1 MKWMCLPAEEEIKRE
16 TTRLSLVIIQ
26 GGGGR
31 SEEIHALKRRRVY
44 YVFVRRSFSFLRNEY
59 SFVTRSTLSQRLDNE
74 SLRDDGERK
83 KQKKKKEWKPEFAA
97 AETERERKREG
108 IGKCSRRNNEKEEGG
123 KKAEVVEGGAF
134 VNI

>member
-26 GGGGR
+26 GGGGG
-31 SEEIHALKRRRVY
+31 SEEIRALKRRRVY

-83 KQKKKKEWKPEFAA
+83 KQKKKGV
-97 AETERERKREG
+97 ETRVCGGRDREREK
-108 IGKCSRRNNEKEEGG
+108 EKGDWEMFQKE
-123 KKAEVVEGGAF
+123 
-134 VNI
+134 